1 MIEEEVVVLEELLLQ
16 IVVEILDEM
25 GLLRTGEELGLNMQ
39 MLWGPQ

>member
-1 MIEEEVVVLEELLLQ
+1 MVVVEELLLQ

-25 GLLRTGEELGLNMQ
+25 GLLRTELRTGEELGLNMQ